1 MYNVDNVMAQ
11 EENLQVIAL
20 DVQEEDV
27 WWLLHLKK
35 IVIGA
40 VGEVHNLPRT
50 ARVVEDAD
58 GLWN

>member
-1 MYNVDNVMAQ
+1 
-11 EENLQVIAL
+11 
-20 DVQEEDV
+20 
-27 WWLLHLKK
+27 LLHLKK

-58 GLWN
+58 GL